1 MSKHYPA
8 LAFTDD
14 VMSVQRAYGSDTFYR
29 RKVLAG
35 KASAGPD
42 PLTEDEHEFLRDRDT
57 LYVAT
62 VSQTGWPYVQ
72 VRGGPKGFV
81 HILDEH
87 TIAWADFRG
96 NLQYISTGN
105 LTADDRVAII
115 ALDYARR
122 TRLKIFGRAKIVPVQ
137 ENPELARTL
146 IDPTYEAAV
155 ERLVTVSV
163 EAFDWNCPQ
172 HIVPRFSLDEIEPA
186 LTRLRDE
193 VEALKAENARL
204 RSGTAH

>member
-1 MSKHYPA
+1 M
-8 LAFTDD
+8 
-14 VMSVQRAYGSDTFYR
+14 
-29 RKVLAG
+29 
-35 KASAGPD
+35 
-42 PLTEDEHEFLRDRDT
+42 
-57 LYVAT
+57 
-62 VSQTGWPYVQ
+62 
-72 VRGGPKGFV
+72 
-81 HILDEH
+81 
-87 TIAWADFRG
+87 
-96 NLQYISTGN
+96 
-105 LTADDRVAII
+105 
-115 ALDYARR
+115 
-122 TRLKIFGRAKIVPVQ
+122 PVQ